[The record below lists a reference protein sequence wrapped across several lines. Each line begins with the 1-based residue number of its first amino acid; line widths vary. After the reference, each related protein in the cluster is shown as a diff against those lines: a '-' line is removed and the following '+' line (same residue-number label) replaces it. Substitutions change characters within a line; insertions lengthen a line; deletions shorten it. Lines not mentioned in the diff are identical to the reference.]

1 MYESTPNNFEIRA
14 NCISAKSVYNF
25 SPIQNER
32 MGFAWLSIT
41 ANLLTLSANIYSF
54 QDTRQL
60 TAFPKMSRSKL
71 HSSNFLAEK
80 NQNSR

>member
-1 MYESTPNNFEIRA
+1 
-14 NCISAKSVYNF
+14 
-25 SPIQNER
+25 

-60 TAFPKMSRSKL
+60 TAFQKMSRSKL

-80 NQNSR
+80 NQNFR